1 MTVMQNKVFLDVRLA
16 MIEVKLKIIKM
27 PKGRPGGNPEL
38 EKYQFQ
44 QKYDWDEPCTEKMT
58 LRMPPG
64 MKAAIKGGLIEDW
77 QEVARR
83 AIASEIEKTTKEE
96 N

>member
-1 MTVMQNKVFLDVRLA
+1 LFEIFWGSNFAPL
-16 MIEVKLKIIKM
+16 

-58 LRMPPG
+58 LRMPQG
-64 MKAAIKGGLIEDW
+64 MKAAIKAGLIEDW

-83 AIASEIEKTTKEE
+83 AIASEIEKATTEE